1 LTSTSDEILKT
12 GLSGFAVAS
21 FESRMGR
28 EMENLILRAGG
39 TPRVV
44 ASMREIPIE
53 ENQEAF
59 AFFEKLKTGH
69 FNEVIFLT
77 GVGTKALFQI
87 LEAKYPASH
96 VYNAFKSTTLVARGP
111 KSAKALNDYKL
122 KPTLTVPEPNTWRE
136 IVSTL
141 EERRSLKNLSIAVQE
156 YGVSNPE
163 FLQTLRDK
171 GAKEVVSVPVYRWAL
186 PENIQ
191 PLTHVIELILKN
203 EIQMVL
209 ITSAQQMNNVL
220 EVAQGLGLEKQLLEA
235 FSRTVIGSIGPIASE
250 TLRAKGIEPDFEPE
264 HGKMGFLVKKAAEKG
279 RELYKK
285 KNGVSV
291 QMRSSPPPN
300 LPHSL
305 NDSLFMK
312 ACRRENVSRTPLW
325 IMRQAGRYLPEYRAI
340 RSTVSFL
347 TLCKRPDLAA
357 EVTVSAQEVLGVD
370 AAILFADILLISEPM
385 GFHLEFAESGGPVI
399 SNPFRGAQDLNRLR
413 EVDGVKDLSYV
424 MEAVKLIRQRL
435 KPHIPLIGFAGAP
448 FTLASYLIEG
458 HGSKDYFQTR
468 SVMEGEF
475 AVWDELMKRIVSAT
489 TSYLNGQAEAGAQ
502 ALQLFDSWVGILSP
516 AEYKRFV
523 LPYVQQLI
531 HGLKPHIPV
540 IYFGTETAP
549 FYPFL
554 KETGASV
561 IGVDWHTPI
570 DQAWNQLG
578 DVAVQ
583 GNLDPSV
590 LLTTPEKVRQET
602 QKILNQVNGKPGHI
616 FNLGHG
622 ILPNTP
628 MENVHAMIETVK
640 NWKL

>member
-1 LTSTSDEILKT
+1 LSSTSDEILKT

-28 EMENLILRAGG
+28 EMEGLILRAGG

-59 AFFEKLKTGH
+59 AFFEKLKAGH

-141 EERRSLKNLSIAVQE
+141 EDRRSLKNLSIAVQE

-191 PLTHVIELILKN
+191 PLTHVIDLILKN

-264 HGKMGFLVKKAAEKG
+264 HGKMGFLVKEAAEKG

-285 KNGVSV
+285 KNGVAV
-291 QMRSSPPPN
+291 QMRSSSAPN

-312 ACRRENVSRTPLW
+312 ACRQENISRTPLW
-325 IMRQAGRYLPEYRAI
+325 IMRQAGRYLPE
-340 RSTVSFL
+340 
-347 TLCKRPDLAA
+347 
-357 EVTVSAQEVLGVD
+357 
-370 AAILFADILLISEPM
+370 
-385 GFHLEFAESGGPVI
+385 
-399 SNPFRGAQDLNRLR
+399 
-413 EVDGVKDLSYV
+413 
-424 MEAVKLIRQRL
+424 
-435 KPHIPLIGFAGAP
+435 
-448 FTLASYLIEG
+448 
-458 HGSKDYFQTR
+458 
-468 SVMEGEF
+468 
-475 AVWDELMKRIVSAT
+475 
-489 TSYLNGQAEAGAQ
+489 
-502 ALQLFDSWVGILSP
+502 
-516 AEYKRFV
+516 
-523 LPYVQQLI
+523 
-531 HGLKPHIPV
+531 
-540 IYFGTETAP
+540 
-549 FYPFL
+549 
-554 KETGASV
+554 
-561 IGVDWHTPI
+561 
-570 DQAWNQLG
+570 
-578 DVAVQ
+578 
-583 GNLDPSV
+583 
-590 LLTTPEKVRQET
+590 
-602 QKILNQVNGKPGHI
+602 
-616 FNLGHG
+616 
-622 ILPNTP
+622 
-628 MENVHAMIETVK
+628 
-640 NWKL
+640 

>member
-1 LTSTSDEILKT
+1 MNSTSDEILKT

-44 ASMREIPIE
+44 ASMREIPIS
-53 ENQEAF
+53 ENQEVF
-59 AFFEKLKTGH
+59 AFYEKLKAGH
-69 FNEVIFLT
+69 FNEVILLT
-77 GVGTKALFQI
+77 GVGTKSLFQI
-87 LEAKYPASH
+87 LESKYPPSH
-96 VYNAFKSTTLVARGP
+96 VYNAFKSSTLIARGP
-111 KSAKALNDYKL
+111 KSAKALTDYKL
-122 KPTLTVPEPNTWRE
+122 KPTITVPEPNTWRE

-141 EERRSLKNLSIAVQE
+141 EEYRSLKNLSIAVQE

-191 PLTHVIELILKN
+191 PLTHVIELILN
-203 EIQMVL
+203 SEIQMVL
-209 ITSAQQMNNVL
+209 ITSAQQINNVL
-220 EVAQGLGLEKQLLEA
+220 EVAQGLGLEKRLLEA
-235 FSRTVIGSIGPIASE
+235 FSKIVVGSIGPIASE

-264 HGKMGFLVKKAAEKG
+264 HSKMGFLVKEASEKG
-279 RELYKK
+279 RALYKRK
-285 KNGVSV
+285 TGIVV
-291 QMRSSPPPN
+291 QARSSSAPS
-300 LPHSL
+300 LPLSP

-312 ACRRENVSRTPLW
+312 ACRQEFVDRTPLW

-413 EVDGVKDLSYV
+413 EVDGVKDLPYV
-424 MEAVKLIRQRL
+424 MDAVRLIRQKL

-468 SVMEGEF
+468 SVMEGDF

-489 TSYLNGQAEAGAQ
+489 ISYLNGQVVAGAQ

-516 AEYKRFV
+516 PEYKHFV

-531 HGLKPHIPV
+531 RGLKPDIPV

-554 KETGASV
+554 KETGADV
-561 IGVDWHTPI
+561 IGVDWHMNI
-570 DQAWNQLG
+570 DEAWNQLG
-578 DVAVQ
+578 HVAVQ

-590 LLTTPEKVRQET
+590 LLTTPENVRKET
-602 QKILNQVNGKPGHI
+602 EKILKLVNGKPGHI

>member
-1 LTSTSDEILKT
+1 LSSTSDEILKT
-12 GLSGFAVAS
+12 GLSGFTVAS
-21 FESRMGR
+21 FESRMGK

-44 ASMREIPIE
+44 ASMREVPIA
-53 ENQEAF
+53 ENQEVF
-59 AFFEKLKTGH
+59 AFFEKLKAGR
-69 FNEVIFLT
+69 FNEVILLT

-87 LEAKYPASH
+87 LESKFPPSH
-96 VYNAFKSTTLVARGP
+96 VYNAFKSTTLIARGP
-111 KSAKALNDYKL
+111 KSAKALADYKL

-136 IVSTL
+136 VVSTL

-186 PENIQ
+186 PENIY
-191 PLTHVIELILKN
+191 PLTQMIESIIKN
-203 EIQMVL
+203 EIQMIL
-209 ITSAQQMNNVL
+209 ITSAQQINNVL
-220 EVAQGLGLEKQLLEA
+220 EVAQGLGLEKQLLAA
-235 FSRTVIGSIGPIASE
+235 FSSMVIGSIGPIASE

-264 HGKMGFLVKKAAEKG
+264 HGKMGFLMKEAAAKG
-279 RELYKK
+279 REIYKK
-285 KNGVSV
+285 KNGIVI
-291 QMRSSPPPN
+291 QTSSSLIPSA
-300 LPHSL
+300 PHSL

-312 ACRRENVSRTPLW
+312 ACRQEPVSRTPLW

-347 TLCKRPDLAA
+347 TLCKRPHLAA

-458 HGSKDYFQTR
+458 RGSKDYFHTR

-489 TSYLNGQAEAGAQ
+489 TSYLNGQADAGAQ

-531 HGLKPHIPV
+531 HGLKPHIPI

-554 KETGASV
+554 SETGANV
-561 IGVDWHTPI
+561 IGVDWHMKI

-590 LLTTPEKVRQET
+590 LLTTPENVRKET
-602 QKILNQVNGKPGHI
+602 EAILKQVNGKPGHI